1 MTTKDL
7 FKKGNSIVVLKD
19 FQTEYNDTW
28 IEAGK
33 VFQLD
38 KDIDFYSFNGG
49 NEINDPYCL
58 EILNPQDFDD
68 MNWLKLGSALPVV
81 TPSKA
86 NAKVA
91 TETTDEYEA
100 GKIYPMGTNIAHFVY
115 VYDENYGFTVDELK
129 ESKENNSDE
138 IDEDIQ
144 ELISLF
150 NKKGMKTKFSCSGHE
165 GGNEEFYIMFDNE
178 VNYLKLLDWHKD
190 FTKANVHRTGSLTLN
205 NWFRW
210 NKTEYVSNWVL
221 KYLRTDEKLK
231 KELFLDIETSLKLIK
246 EEEYNDNNE
255 I

>member
-1 MTTKDL
+1 MKTRDL

-19 FQTEYNDTW
+19 FQTEYIDTW

-38 KDIDFYSFNGG
+38 KDIDFYSSNGG
-49 NEINDPYCL
+49 NEIKDPYCL
-58 EILNPQDFDD
+58 EILNPQDSDD

-100 GKIYPMGTNIAHFVY
+100 GKIYPMDTDITHFVY
-115 VYDENYGFTVDELK
+115 VYDENYNFKTE
-129 ESKENNSDE
+129 EFEENNSNE
-138 IDEDIQ
+138 IDEDIR

-165 GGNEEFYIMFDNE
+165 GGNEEFYIMFDDE
-178 VNYLKLLDWHKD
+178 VDYLKLLDWHKD
-190 FTKANVHRTGSLTLN
+190 FTKANVHRAGSLTLN

-210 NKTEYVSNWVL
+210 NRTEYVSNWVL
-221 KYLRTDEKLK
+221 RYLKTDKAS
-231 KELFLDIETSLKLIK
+231 KERLFLDIETSLKLIK